1 MARAVPE
8 GYHTA
13 TPYLCV
19 NGAAAAIDFYRK
31 AFGATE
37 VFRIGAPGGRIGHAE
52 IRIGDSRI
60 MISDEFPELRWF
72 APQAAVGS
80 PVMIHLYVEDV
91 DEVARR
97 AVATGAKEITP
108 VADQFYGDRG
118 GKFADPWGH
127 LWYLATHKEDV
138 PPEELE
144 RRARERL

>member
-1 MARAVPE
+1 MAKAVPE

-97 AVATGAKEITP
+97 AVAAGAKEITP

>member
-1 MARAVPE
+1 MAKAVPE

-91 DEVARR
+91 DETARR
-97 AVATGAKEITP
+97 AVAAGAKEITP

>member
-97 AVATGAKEITP
+97 AVAAGAKEITP